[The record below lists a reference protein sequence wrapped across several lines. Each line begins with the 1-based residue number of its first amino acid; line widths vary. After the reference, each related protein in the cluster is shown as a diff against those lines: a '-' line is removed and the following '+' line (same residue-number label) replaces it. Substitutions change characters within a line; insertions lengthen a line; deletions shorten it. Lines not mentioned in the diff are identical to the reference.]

1 MVVTSLSAALAIV
14 SHLHTPCFVARVDA
28 SRDYMAFHRGLCQG
42 WEVRGIVVED
52 GTADRQPKRNGDRP
66 AACPARFR
74 WVRSLPKSTAWP
86 GHTRIGCSTWTAAE
100 EPPAIVAAVDCCAVA
115 LRREGARCSGRNDA
129 QERPEGVVSVTG
141 M

>member
-14 SHLHTPCFVARVDA
+14 SRLHTPCFVARVDA
-28 SRDYMAFHRGLCQG
+28 SRDYMAVRRGLCQG
-42 WEVRGIVVED
+42 WEVRGIVIED
-52 GTADRQPKRNGDRP
+52 ETADRQPKRNEGRL

-86 GHTRIGCSTWTAAE
+86 GHTRIDCSTWTVEE
-100 EPPAIVAAVDCCAVA
+100 EPLAIVAAVDYCAVA
-115 LRREGARCSGRNDA
+115 LRREGARCSDRNDA
-129 QERPEGVVSVTG
+129 QGRPEGVVSVTG